1 MPKFKV
7 ELDKGFYDQ
16 PFWNLMKPEV
26 KLKAIKVWEG
36 TDKKVD
42 ELIATGEVVID
53 PSIPKRNMIV
63 SIPDNQLTKEK
74 NGK

>member
-7 ELDKGFYDQ
+7 DLNKGLYDQ
-16 PFWNLMKPEV
+16 PFWNLLKPEV
-26 KLKAIKVWEG
+26 KLKSIKSWEE

-53 PSIPKRNMIV
+53 PTIPKRNMIV
-63 SIPDNQLTKEK
+63 TIPDNQLTKEK
-74 NGK
+74 K